1 MRKSPNKPHYRIS
14 WRSGRLTDLDF
25 ADDIAVLSDSSAIV
39 QQMTDR
45 HKLNF
50 NGSKVDLC
58 VGDEKTKIMS
68 TGDPPMPS
76 TSIGQRPLECVED
89 FLYLDSYKSNQANIN
104 VDIHA
109 VLCKAAPEDL
119 FQ

>member
-68 TGDPPMPS
+68 TGDPPVPS

-89 FLYLDSYKSNQANIN
+89 FLYLGS
-104 VDIHA
+104 
-109 VLCKAAPEDL
+109 
-119 FQ
+119 